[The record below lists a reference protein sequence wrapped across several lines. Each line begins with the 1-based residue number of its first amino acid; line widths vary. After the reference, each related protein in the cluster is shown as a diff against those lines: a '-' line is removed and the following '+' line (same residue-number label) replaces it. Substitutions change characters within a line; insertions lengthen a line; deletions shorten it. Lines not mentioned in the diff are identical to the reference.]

1 MKYIVLIICLCN
13 LFSFTVKAKERP
25 TVITAEIFGYQR
37 DKVHFDFIEKEGIN
51 MEFPYK
57 DGQLIEFMV
66 ELDDIT
72 TMILNTFIEVYLQPG
87 DSICL
92 TIERDVISVVSDGK

>member
-13 LFSFTVKAKERP
+13 LFSFTVIAKERP

-66 ELDDIT
+66 ELDDIIDAFVLRLRET
-72 TMILNTFIEVYLQPG
+72 SSLSCRMESNRLYV
-87 DSICL
+87 
-92 TIERDVISVVSDGK
+92 K

>member
-66 ELDDIT
+66 ELDDVLRLRET
-72 TMILNTFIEVYLQPG
+72 SSLSCRMESNRLYV
-87 DSICL
+87 
-92 TIERDVISVVSDGK
+92 K

>member
-66 ELDDIT
+66 ELDD
-72 TMILNTFIEVYLQPG
+72 FEYVYRGLSSTGGFYSCKG
-87 DSICL
+87 DL
-92 TIERDVISVVSDGK
+92 

>member
-37 DKVHFDFIEKEGIN
+37 DKVHFDFIEKECRTRWL
-51 MEFPYK
+51 PYH
-57 DGQLIEFMV
+57 
-66 ELDDIT
+66 
-72 TMILNTFIEVYLQPG
+72 
-87 DSICL
+87 
-92 TIERDVISVVSDGK
+92 

>member
-37 DKVHFDFIEKEGIN
+37 DKVHFDFNKEEN
-51 MEFPYK
+51 FDAFVLRLRETSSLSCRMESNRLYVK
-57 DGQLIEFMV
+57 
-66 ELDDIT
+66 
-72 TMILNTFIEVYLQPG
+72 
-87 DSICL
+87 
-92 TIERDVISVVSDGK
+92 

>member
-1 MKYIVLIICLCN
+1 
-13 LFSFTVKAKERP
+13 
-25 TVITAEIFGYQR
+25 
-37 DKVHFDFIEKEGIN
+37 

-72 TMILNTFIEVYLQPG
+72 TMILNTFIEVYFNRGILFM
-87 DSICL
+87 
-92 TIERDVISVVSDGK
+92 